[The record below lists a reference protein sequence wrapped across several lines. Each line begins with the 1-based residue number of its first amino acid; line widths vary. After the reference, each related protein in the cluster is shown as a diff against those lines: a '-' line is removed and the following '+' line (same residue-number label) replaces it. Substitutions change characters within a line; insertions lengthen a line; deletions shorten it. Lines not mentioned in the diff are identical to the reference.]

1 MSIQH
6 WEIEYLIAMKLIVSE
21 NDFVEDRTNVGTYQK
36 CGVHL
41 TIPLDPFPIVQ
52 GKKVM
57 VNPLFSELRWF
68 LSGSTNILPLLN
80 ENCNI
85 WTSWAWERWY
95 KRKPSPEDLR
105 VYKAQLLDGTLPE
118 EAGELGPVYGKQWRD
133 FNGVDQIQ
141 NLIHDLRVNPYSRRH
156 IVTAWNPTDIPGS
169 ALPPCHAFWQVH
181 VHRPTR
187 CYVDP
192 TMIQRAEN
200 TGKAISLTLTQ
211 RSADMFLGVPFN
223 ISSYAAL
230 AHWLSHMTGY
240 AVGNLYMNFGNAHVY
255 QNHLDALRQYD
266 AQVFDHTFTEFPN
279 PILEVKGEWEPQFS
293 LVSYQHAPFIYAP
306 VAV

>member
-1 MSIQH
+1 M
-6 WEIEYLIAMKLIVSE
+6 LAIVAN
-21 NDFVEDRTNVGTYQK
+21 NDFVEDRTGVGIYQAF
-36 CGVHL
+36 GVQL
-41 TIPLDPFPIVQ
+41 SVPLDPFPIVQ
-52 GKKVM
+52 GKKIM
-57 VNPLFSELRWF
+57 VNPLFAELRWF
-68 LSGSTNILPLLN
+68 LSGSTNVLPLLR

-85 WTSWAWERWY
+85 WTSWAWERYY
-95 KRKPSPEDLR
+95 KRKPSPEELKA
-105 VYKAQLLDGTLPE
+105 YKAAGLSGALPE
-118 EAGELGPVYGKQWRD
+118 SAFELGPVYGKQWRD

-156 IVTAWNPTDIPGS
+156 IVTAWNPPDVPDS

-181 VHRPTR
+181 VHRPNAD
-187 CYVDP
+187 YADP
-192 TMIQRAEN
+192 VMKSRAEF
-200 TGKAISLTLTQ
+200 TGKALSITLTQ

-255 QNHLDALRQYD
+255 GNHLDALATYEGQLRGRKET
-266 AQVFDHTFTEFPN
+266 ACPK
-279 PILEVKGEWEPQFS
+279 LEVSGEWNPQFT
-293 LVSYQHAPFIYAP
+293 LVGYTHEPFIYAP